1 MKALR
6 VWFGLLVA
14 VWLAVLSANPAVAED
29 ERRVAL
35 VIGNAHYER
44 APPLLNAANDARA
57 LGAKLERI
65 GFTVDLRI
73 DLTRETMTRALRE
86 FGERS
91 AGAAIALV
99 FYAGHGL
106 QLAHG
111 NSGENY
117 LMPIDARLTDVRD
130 AEDETVALSRV
141 LSRIDAARTRIVLL
155 DACRDNPLAAQMR
168 GQNQSRSVT
177 RGLARVEGLDRGTL
191 IAFATDPNN
200 TADDG
205 AGDNSPFTEALLAN
219 IDTPGMD
226 LRQVLTLVRRS
237 VVAATNGRQTPYTT
251 DLLMEN
257 VVLVAPPPPAAPPP
271 VPAAPAIDPRTFEL
285 ALWQSIQASSD
296 AADFDE
302 YLRQYPEGM
311 FAGVARNRIAALRA
325 PPAPAAATPPATAAV
340 PPPPAPVQEA
350 AVQPNADV
358 EAQQD
363 LAFWTSIANSTNPAD
378 FRAYLQAFPRGRFAT
393 LANARLQSFAA
404 RTAEEIEAGW
414 NDTLRRVINEALR
427 TLGALREPAGA
438 SFGPASRRAIRQFQQ
453 LEGDDDTGVLTEE
466 QRDRLLRSADR
477 VNQLLTVPDR
487 SPLRRPA
494 GSVIGA
500 DARFR
505 RGYQH
510 ESGDGAPRN
519 DAEAAYWYALAARDG
534 NAEAFTNLG
543 LRYARGAGVTRD
555 LEAAG
560 LLWRVA
566 ALLGQATAAFNVGVQ
581 YDRGLGVARDAA
593 AARRWYQVA
602 ERLGHADAA
611 AALRQVQP

>member
-6 VWFGLLVA
+6 MWLGLLVA
-14 VWLAVLSANPAVAED
+14 MWFAVPGADRAAAED

-35 VIGNAHYER
+35 VIGNARYER
-44 APPLLNAANDARA
+44 APPLPNAANDARA
-57 LGAKLERI
+57 LGAKLEHI
-65 GFTVDLRI
+65 GFAVDLRI
-73 DLTRETMTRALRE
+73 DLTREAMTRALRE

-91 AGAAIALV
+91 TGAAVALV

-111 NSGENY
+111 NTGENY
-117 LMPIDARLTDVRD
+117 LMPVDARLTDVRD
-130 AEDETVALSRV
+130 AEDETVALGRV
-141 LSRIDAARTRIVLL
+141 LSRIDGARTRIVLL

-168 GQNQSRSVT
+168 GQNQSRGVT

-205 AGDNSPFTEALLAN
+205 AGGNSPFTAALIEN
-219 IDTPGMD
+219 IDAPGMD

-257 VVLVAPPPPAAPPP
+257 IVLVAPPPAPAAPPP
-271 VPAAPAIDPRTFEL
+271 PPPPAVDPRSFEL

-296 AADFDE
+296 AADFAE
-302 YLRQYPEGM
+302 YLRQYPEGA
-311 FAGVARNRIAALRA
+311 FAGVARNRLAALRA
-325 PPAPAAATPPATAAV
+325 PAPPPVAAA
-340 PPPPAPVQEA
+340 PPAPVQEA

-363 LAFWTSIANSTNPAD
+363 LAFWTSIASSTNPAD

-404 RTAEEIEAGW
+404 RSAEEIEATW
-414 NDTLRRVINEALR
+414 NDTLRRIVNDGLR
-427 TLGALREPAGA
+427 TLGLLREPAAA
-438 SFGPASRRAIRQFQQ
+438 SFGPATRRAIRQFQQ

-466 QRDRLLRSADR
+466 QRDRLLRYADR

-494 GSVIGA
+494 SSIAGA

-510 ESGDGAPRN
+510 ESGEGAPRN

-566 ALLGQATAAFNVGVQ
+566 AALGQATAAFNIGVQ
-581 YDRGLGVARDAA
+581 YDRALGVTRDAA

-602 ERLGHADAA
+602 ERLGHSDAA